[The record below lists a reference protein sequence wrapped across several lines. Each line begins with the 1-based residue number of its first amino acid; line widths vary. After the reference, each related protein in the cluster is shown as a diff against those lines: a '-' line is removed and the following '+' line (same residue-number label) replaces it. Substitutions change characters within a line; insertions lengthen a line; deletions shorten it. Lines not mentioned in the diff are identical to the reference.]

1 MTTILVPL
9 DGSPLAERALP
20 YAVQIASAT
29 GAQLRL
35 VRACVPAPPVL
46 LDSGAAVR
54 VAIAVHAAELHD
66 ARRAMDQQVAAL
78 RSGGASADG
87 VVRSGD
93 ALDVILSE
101 ARTCGAE
108 LIVMT
113 THGRGGLTRALY
125 GSVADAVLRGST
137 VPVLL
142 LPEAVPPSAEAGYLA
157 RIVVALDGSSL
168 AEASLRPALGLA
180 RAGGGKLELLRVVDP
195 PEGLGKHAFLRAER
209 AKAYRYL
216 RVQAKRVGD
225 AGVEAAVHVRVGPV
239 VATILAA
246 ADQLGAGLIAA
257 GTHGRSGLSRLV
269 MGSVATGLVEH
280 SRVPL
285 LLVSAVGARSS
296 GRPWA
301 RREVGVVPW
310 GASAGSAAPRT
321 PDRPTG
327 APTSGQ
333 ARPAARSRPR

>member
-35 VRACVPAPPVL
+35 VRACEPAPPVL

-180 RAGGGKLELLRVVDP
+180 RAGGGKLDLLRVVDP

-269 MGSVATGLVEH
+269 MGSVATGLVEQ

>member
-35 VRACVPAPPVL
+35 VRACEPAPPVL

-180 RAGGGKLELLRVVDP
+180 RAGGGKLDLLRVVDP

>member
-20 YAVQIASAT
+20 YAVRIASAM

-35 VRACVPAPPVL
+35 VRACVAAPPVL

-78 RSGGASADG
+78 RSVGASVDG
-87 VVRSGD
+87 VVHSGD
-93 ALDVILSE
+93 APDVILGE
-101 ARTCGAE
+101 AQACGAD

-125 GSVADAVLRGST
+125 GSVADAVLRRST

-142 LPEAVPPSAEAGYLA
+142 VPEAVPPSAEAGYPG

-180 RAGGGKLELLRVVDP
+180 RAGGGRLELLRVVDP

-246 ADQLGAGLIAA
+246 ADQLDAGLIAA
-257 GTHGRSGLSRLV
+257 GTHGRGGLSRLV

-280 SRVPL
+280 SKVPL
-285 LLVSAVGARSS
+285 LLVSALGVNSS
-296 GRPWA
+296 GRPSALLAPLAHRGA
-301 RREVGVVPW
+301 R
-310 GASAGSAAPRT
+310 
-321 PDRPTG
+321 
-327 APTSGQ
+327 
-333 ARPAARSRPR
+333 